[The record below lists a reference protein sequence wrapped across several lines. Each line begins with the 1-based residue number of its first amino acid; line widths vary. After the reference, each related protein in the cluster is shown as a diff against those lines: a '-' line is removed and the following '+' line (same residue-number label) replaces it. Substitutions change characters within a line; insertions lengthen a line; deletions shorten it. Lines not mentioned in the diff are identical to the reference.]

1 MNNSLHELSE
11 DVVKDAT
18 VLEVSKFGLGVNA
31 DLDLELFAR
40 ICGDFDLLGDLELS
54 TVGRNVEGLLA
65 SEAKVVSIL
74 AREELKREDSHTNE
88 V

>member
-1 MNNSLHELSE
+1 VNNSLHELSE

-31 DLDLELFAR
+31 DLDLELLAR

-54 TVGRNVEGLLA
+54 TVSGNVEGLLA
-65 SEAKVVSIL
+65 SEAKVISIL
-74 AREELKREDSHTNE
+74 AREELKWEDSHTNE